1 MSTIS
6 IEKAKNHHVSMVS
19 YFTEFVQGG
28 DALKLSVSNSNIKMG
43 AVASISLPA
52 VITCRPGAACASKC
66 YALRME
72 MRRANVAKAYARNLA
87 LWVTDPASYERQAI
101 SAAYMQ
107 RFFRWH
113 VSGDIISRDY
123 LAMMIRVAET
133 CTRTEFLVFTKKYE
147 LINAYINEGN
157 TLPENLHVIFSA
169 WPGEALPNPHR
180 LPVAAMVPKG
190 SDPEPDWQQ
199 CGGNCTNCAC
209 RGCGC
214 WALKAGQTICFAEH

>member
-1 MSTIS
+1 MPTISTI
-6 IEKAKNHHVSMVS
+6 KAQNHHDNMFA
-19 YFTEFVQGG
+19 YGAEFVRSGEP
-28 DALKLSVSNSNIKMG
+28 LKLSVSNGNVKMG

-66 YALRME
+66 YALCME
-72 MRRANVAKAYARNLA
+72 MRYANVAKAYARNWA

-101 SAAYMQ
+101 SAAYME

-113 VSGDIISRDY
+113 VSGDIVSRAY
-123 LAMMIRVAET
+123 LDMMIRVAET
-133 CTRTEFLVFTKKYE
+133 CTKTEFLVFTKKYE